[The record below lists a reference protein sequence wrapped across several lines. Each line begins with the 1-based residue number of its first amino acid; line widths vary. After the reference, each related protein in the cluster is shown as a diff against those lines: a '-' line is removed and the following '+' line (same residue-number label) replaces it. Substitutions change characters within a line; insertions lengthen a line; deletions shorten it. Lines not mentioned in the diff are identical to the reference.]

1 MRITNSFIVS
11 FDLESTPD
19 KNEDKDKDTAIAIVG
34 KRDSKGVTKIVNAF
48 QGEEAIELWNKLTG
62 SGKEVE

>member
-19 KNEDKDKDTAIAIVG
+19 KNEDKDTAIAIVG
-34 KRDSKGVTKIVNAF
+34 KRDKKDVTKIVNAF
-48 QGEEAIELWNKLTG
+48 QGEEAIDLYRKLTE
-62 SGKEVE
+62 KKTMEVGD

>member
-11 FDLESTPD
+11 FDLESTHD
-19 KNEDKDKDTAIAIVG
+19 KNEDKDTAIAIVG

-48 QGEEAIELWNKLTG
+48 QGEEAIELWDRLTG

>member
-19 KNEDKDKDTAIAIVG
+19 KNEDKDTAIAIVG
-34 KRDSKGVTKIVNAF
+34 KRDNKGVTKIVNAF
-48 QGEEAIELWNKLTG
+48 QGEGAIELWNKLTG

>member
-1 MRITNSFIVS
+1 MRITKSFIVS
-11 FDLESTPD
+11 FDLESTSD
-19 KNEDKDKDTAIAIVG
+19 KNEDKDTAIAIVG